1 MFRQLAFLLILILA
15 LTACVQA
22 QTYPMA
28 APSATVSLL
37 TTTPMPALTA
47 TPVPANIQTYR
58 NTVVGF
64 ELDYPTG
71 WIIDTGNE
79 SSGTVILWSKKVEEP
94 GVDGVPAD
102 VAKIDIV
109 NPAVSV
115 NSLDELVT
123 WEEQIIADASNT
135 GVHETQ
141 VQLPSGLAAVFLQGA
156 KAGELTAL
164 LTLVNN
170 QPLIIAGF
178 GDVSRFMDIVKTL
191 RAVLPTPMSITEGSC
206 VYQATF
212 IKDVS
217 VPDNTVYAP
226 GTSFTKTWRVRNDGT
241 CDWGS
246 RGYALSSLAF
256 VRGDPLGAPE
266 GVILPA
272 DIPPGTIIDISIAM
286 KAPTTLGTYRSEWK
300 MSGTGLLVG
309 VGSND
314 APLYVQIIVR

>member
-28 APSATVSLL
+28 VLSATVSLE
-37 TTTPMPALTA
+37 TTTTMPAPTA
-47 TPVPANIQTYR
+47 TPVPANIQTYH

-79 SSGTVILWSKKVEEP
+79 SSGIVILWSKKVEEP
-94 GVDGVPAD
+94 GIDGVPAD

-109 NPAVSV
+109 NPTVSV
-115 NSLDELVT
+115 KSLDELVT

-141 VQLPSGLAAVFLQGA
+141 VQLPSGLAAVFLQGS

-178 GDVSRFMDIVKTL
+178 GDVSRFMDITLTL
-191 RAVLPTPMSITEGSC
+191 RAVPPT
-206 VYQATF
+206 
-212 IKDVS
+212 
-217 VPDNTVYAP
+217 
-226 GTSFTKTWRVRNDGT
+226 
-241 CDWGS
+241 
-246 RGYALSSLAF
+246 
-256 VRGDPLGAPE
+256 
-266 GVILPA
+266 
-272 DIPPGTIIDISIAM
+272 SIA
-286 KAPTTLGTYRSEWK
+286 ASTNAD
-300 MSGTGLLVG
+300 LV
-309 VGSND
+309 SNYCWLRTS
-314 APLYVQIIVR
+314 P

>member
-1 MFRQLAFLLILILA
+1 MFKQFAFPLIFILM
-15 LTACVQA
+15 LTSCLPAQA
-22 QTYPMA
+22 VPTFF
-28 APSATVSLL
+28 PSATAELVTATAIPSP
-37 TTTPMPALTA
+37 TTTPAAEKT
-47 TPVPANIQTYR
+47 QTYR
-58 NTVVGF
+58 NVVVGF
-64 ELDYPTG
+64 ELDYPIG
-71 WIIDTGNE
+71 WLIDTRNE
-79 SSGTVILWSKKVEEP
+79 ASGTVILWSKKVEGP
-94 GVDGVPAD
+94 GMDGVPAD

-115 NSLDELVT
+115 KSLDELVM
-123 WEEQIIADASNT
+123 WEEQIIADASDSV
-135 GVHETQ
+135 VHETQ
-141 VQLPSGLAAVFLQGA
+141 ILLPSGLAAVFLQGS
-156 KAGELTAL
+156 KAGELTTL

-170 QPLIIAGF
+170 HPLIMAGF
-178 GDVSRFMDIVKTL
+178 GDVSQFMDITQTFRV
-191 RAVLPTPMSITEGSC
+191 VLPTPMAITEGSC
-206 VYQATF
+206 IYQATF

-272 DIPPGTIIDISIAM
+272 DIPPGTIVDISIAM
-286 KAPTTLGTYRSEWK
+286 KAPTTPGTYRSEWK